1 LLLCL
6 KNQEKIMV
14 RIVLGAIAGFI
25 AWSIIWVG
33 SEKALSAI
41 WPEWYGANQV
51 AFEAAVANGGAFTAD
66 TTILLMNIVRGSII
80 SVLSGFLAALIAGEN
95 KRSPLIL
102 VVLLVA
108 FGLVIVAISWRYVPL
123 WYHIVFTALLIPMT
137 MAGGKLKK
145 LA

>member
-1 LLLCL
+1 
-6 KNQEKIMV
+6 MV
-14 RIVLGAIAGFI
+14 RIILGAIAGFI

-33 SEKALSAI
+33 SEKVLSAI

-80 SVLSGFLAALIAGEN
+80 SVISGFLAALIAGEN
-95 KRSPLIL
+95 RRSPLIL

-108 FGLVIVAISWRYVPL
+108 FGLVIVAMSWSYVPL
-123 WYHIVFTALLIPMT
+123 WYHIIFTSLLIPMT
-137 MAGGKLKK
+137 MVGGKLKK
-145 LA
+145 FA